1 VGKARSLGRGKACQA
16 SLRWQEPARPG
27 RRSPRPQRAGSDGK
41 DITAF
46 RELPHFLL
54 FRFAFACRMQTCGWG
69 QALVLSTI
77 RRLGRA
83 TETDGPFAKTD
94 GSGLPPWGVANA
106 NEELAL
112 LWSAT
117 LTSVTQE
124 ARTVGG
130 PDMTLGTVKLPSP
143 EQLLEVAA
151 DLGMTFTSE
160 DLASHLAAMRPS
172 IDLYQCGG
180 SPAR

>member
-1 VGKARSLGRGKACQA
+1 
-16 SLRWQEPARPG
+16 
-27 RRSPRPQRAGSDGK
+27 
-41 DITAF
+41 
-46 RELPHFLL
+46 
-54 FRFAFACRMQTCGWG
+54 
-69 QALVLSTI
+69 
-77 RRLGRA
+77 
-83 TETDGPFAKTD
+83 
-94 GSGLPPWGVANA
+94 LPPWGVANA